1 MKRSAFSLIEL
12 LVVVGIIAL
21 LVAILLPSLAR
32 ARASGKLAVCASN
45 LRQLGIGVT
54 NYANLYKGMIPVG
67 PSANNGM
74 DVDDG
79 AGLRKATYKEMA
91 TNKIWA
97 GKPSGATETVG
108 YCGLGLLLMAKSAS
122 TPVYYCPADLTEDE
136 TEEQP
141 KIGTDQDAYG
151 SYLYRQ
157 AQMLP
162 SKPTLGD
169 LGDSKV
175 KRANGTDTTVKVQA
189 LAMDVQVTGPGQ
201 YKHVTHQGDK
211 VNILF
216 QDTSVRDFPNRNEWL
231 DSPTDTLKA
240 GIFAVHDSHLQPMLA
255 SKDVTALKK
264 RLAEIFVRGDFAY
277 GAEPGDAPISRTVAL
292 TP

>member
-1 MKRSAFSLIEL
+1 V
-12 LVVVGIIAL
+12 LVVVAIIAM

-32 ARASGKLAVCASN
+32 AKAAGKLAVCASN
-45 LRQLGIGVT
+45 LRQLGTGVT

-67 PSANNGM
+67 PGANNGM
-74 DVDDG
+74 EVDDG

-91 TNKIWA
+91 TSQIWA
-97 GKPSGATETVG
+97 GKPPGATQQIG
-108 YCGLGLLLMAKSAS
+108 YCGLGLLLMAKSA
-122 TPVYYCPADLTEDE
+122 TPPVYYCPADPTEDE

-141 KIGTDQDAYG
+141 KITTDQDAYG

-157 AQMLP
+157 GQMLP
-162 SKPTLGD
+162 GRPMLGD
-169 LGDSKV
+169 LGDNPV
-175 KRANGTDTTVKVQA
+175 KRDSGMDTTVKVQA
-189 LAMDVQVTGPGQ
+189 LAMDVQVTGPAER
-201 YKHVTHQGDK
+201 KHLIHQGDK

-216 QDTSVRDFPNRNEWL
+216 QDTSVRDFANRNEWL
-231 DSPTDTLKA
+231 DPPTNTIKA
-240 GIFAVHDSHLQPMLA
+240 GIFSVHDSHLQPLLTSGDA
-255 SKDVTALKK
+255 TALKK

>member
-1 MKRSAFSLIEL
+1 
-12 LVVVGIIAL
+12 
-21 LVAILLPSLAR
+21 
-32 ARASGKLAVCASN
+32 
-45 LRQLGIGVT
+45 
-54 NYANLYKGMIPVG
+54 MIPVG
-67 PSANNGM
+67 PGANNGM

-79 AGLRKATYKEMA
+79 SGLRPATYREMA

-162 SKPTLGD
+162 GRPMLGD
-169 LGDSKV
+169 LGDNPV
-175 KRANGTDTTVKVQA
+175 KRASGTDTTVKVQA

-216 QDTSVRDFPNRNEWL
+216 QDTSVRDFPNRNEWI
-231 DSPTDTLKA
+231 DPPTDTLKA

>member
-12 LVVVGIIAL
+12 LVVVGIIAM

-32 ARASGKLAVCASN
+32 AKASGKLAVCASN
-45 LRQLGIGVT
+45 LRQLGMGVT

-67 PSANNGM
+67 PGAKNGM

-79 AGLRKATYKEMA
+79 AGLRKATYREMA

-97 GKPSGATETVG
+97 GKPPAETTQVG
-108 YCGLGLLLMAKSAS
+108 YCGLGLLLMAKSA
-122 TPVYYCPADLTEDE
+122 TPPVYYCPADAGEDE

-141 KIGTDQDAYG
+141 KIATDQDAYG

-162 SKPTLGD
+162 GRPVLGD
-169 LGDSKV
+169 LGDNPV
-175 KRANGTDTTVKVQA
+175 KRASGADTTVKVQA
-189 LAMDVQVTGPGQ
+189 LAMDVQVTGPAPL
-201 YKHVTHQGDK
+201 KHITHQGDK

-216 QDTSVRDFPNRNEWL
+216 QDTSVRDFANRNEWL
-231 DSPTDTLKA
+231 DPPTNTLKA
-240 GIFAVHDSHLQPMLA
+240 GIFAVHDSHMQPMLTSNDA
-255 SKDVTALKK
+255 TALKK
-264 RLAEIFVRGDFAY
+264 RLAEIFLRGDVAY
-277 GAEPGDAPISRTVAL
+277 GAEPGDAPIGRTVAL